1 MIKFGNVPSTIQSI
15 IEIFLVFTKF
25 LPVHA
30 HDPSWGAISALGAVK
45 LGQSSLDDVVTNCSI
60 ADSFHCGD
68 FPPVARKDGDETLE
82 DRIKLLREK
91 KSQVIKRRNTS
102 HRHCLVIPQTIL
114 VQSLHRS
121 SP

>member
-1 MIKFGNVPSTIQSI
+1 MIDQIWQRFKHNTEYYRDISCFYQV
-15 IEIFLVFTKF
+15 
-25 LPVHA
+25 LPVHV

-91 KSQVIKRRNTS
+91 KSQVIKRRNLYFIMSSSLSS
-102 HRHCLVIPQTIL
+102 HR
-114 VQSLHRS
+114 
-121 SP
+121 